1 MIASPKFL
9 CDWSIDQL
17 CSADSSVGV
26 NLKFDLVRVA
36 IGVARISMMISS
48 GCGGHSSG
56 VTRVVVVFGGG
67 NFVVGVRGTV

>member
-1 MIASPKFL
+1 MK
-9 CDWSIDQL
+9 
-17 CSADSSVGV
+17 
-26 NLKFDLVRVA
+26 LKFDFIGVA
-36 IGVARISMMISS
+36 IGVARIFMMISS